1 MEMKNFLRLFAV
13 VMVVVL
19 VASLTTPA
27 YTSNQ
32 GKMRVWVEFVPG
44 QGNQVEK
51 ALNGVGAEHHYR
63 FDDLNSFV
71 VTVPENALNGLR
83 HNPNVVSIE
92 EDAVRYAYGE
102 TVPYGIDMVQSR
114 EIWDANRDGSID
126 AGAPTGADR
135 MVCIIDS
142 GLYTAHEDFQG
153 VNVVGGYP
161 ANWAEDTCG
170 HGTHVAGTITAAFNE
185 VGVVGVNPGGTNLFI
200 VKVFGDDCAWT
211 YSSTLVDAASHCA
224 SAGANVISM
233 SLGGTQKSKQEERA
247 FNTHYAQGI
256 LSIAAAGN
264 DGTTGISYPGG
275 YSSVMSV
282 AAIDENKLVA
292 DFSQKN
298 STVEIAAP
306 GVAVLSTLPYI
317 ETNYAMV
324 EGVEYD
330 ANHVEFAPYGEVS
343 APLADGGLCL
353 ATDSAL
359 SGTIAL
365 CQRGDISF
373 YDKVINAQGSGAA
386 GVIIYNNEPGNDLFT
401 LGEGNTSEVM
411 AISLSMEDGLYLVEN
426 KLGQSATLHADIQWE
441 ANGYEKWDG
450 TSMATPHVSGV
461 AALIW
466 SANTTWTNAEIRDA
480 LTNTAEDLGDPGRD
494 VAYGYG
500 LVQAKAALNYLG
512 GVEPPPPPDDIQMF
526 AEVSTDKSTYSDRER
541 VTITV
546 TAWDPNNQPVSGAA
560 VTVTINKPTGSTATL
575 SGVTGTD
582 GVVSLSYSIR
592 IRKDGSGTFNV
603 NALVTKDG
611 YLNATASTTFSAQ

>member
-13 VMVVVL
+13 VIIVVL
-19 VASLTTPA
+19 VASMTTPA

-32 GKMRVWVEFVPG
+32 GKMRVWVEFSPG

-71 VTVPENALNGLR
+71 VTVPESALNGLR

-114 EIWDANRDGSID
+114 DIWDVNRDGVID
-126 AGAPTGADR
+126 AGSPTGADR
-135 MVCIIDS
+135 TVCIIDS
-142 GLYTAHEDFQG
+142 GLYTGHEDFQG
-153 VNVVGGYP
+153 VNILGGYP
-161 ANWAEDTCG
+161 TNWAEDTCG
-170 HGTHVAGTITAAFNE
+170 HGTHVAGTITAALNQ
-185 VGVVGVNPGGTNLFI
+185 VGVVGVNPGGASLYI
-200 VKVFGDDCAWT
+200 VKVFGDNCAWT
-211 YSSTLVDAASHCA
+211 YSSTLVDASNRCA

-264 DGTTGISYPGG
+264 DGNTSISYPGG

-282 AAIDENKLVA
+282 AAIDEDKLVA
-292 DFSQKN
+292 DFSQQN

-306 GVAVLSTLPYI
+306 GVGVLSTLPYI
-317 ETNYAMV
+317 ETTYAEV
-324 EGVEYD
+324 DGVDYEASQIEY
-330 ANHVEFAPYGEVS
+330 APYGDAT

-353 ATDSAL
+353 AADPAL
-359 SGTIAL
+359 SGKIAL

-373 YDKVINAQGSGAA
+373 YEKVMFAQDSGAA
-386 GVIIYNNEPGNDLFT
+386 GVIIYNNEPGIGLFT
-401 LGEGNTSEVM
+401 LGEGNTSTIM
-411 AISLSMEDGLYLVEN
+411 AVSLSQEDGQYLVIN
-426 KLGQSATLHADIQWE
+426 KLGQTATLHADIQWN
-441 ANGYEKWDG
+441 ANGYEAWDG

-466 SANTTWTNAEIRDA
+466 SANTSWTNAEIRDA
-480 LTNTAEDLGDPGRD
+480 LTATAEDLGAVGRD

-500 LVQAKAALNYLG
+500 LVQAKDALDYLG

-526 AEVSTDKSTYSDRER
+526 ASVTTDKSNYSDRER

-546 TAWDPNNQPVSGAA
+546 NAWDPNDQPVSW
-560 VTVTINKPTGSTATL
+560 GS
-575 SGVTGTD
+575 
-582 GVVSLSYSIR
+582 SY
-592 IRKDGSGTFNV
+592 GHH
-603 NALVTKDG
+603 
-611 YLNATASTTFSAQ
+611 Q

>member
-1 MEMKNFLRLFAV
+1 
-13 VMVVVL
+13 
-19 VASLTTPA
+19 
-27 YTSNQ
+27 
-32 GKMRVWVEFVPG
+32 
-44 QGNQVEK
+44 
-51 ALNGVGAEHHYR
+51 
-63 FDDLNSFV
+63 
-71 VTVPENALNGLR
+71 
-83 HNPNVVSIE
+83 
-92 EDAVRYAYGE
+92 
-102 TVPYGIDMVQSR
+102 
-114 EIWDANRDGSID
+114 
-126 AGAPTGADR
+126 
-135 MVCIIDS
+135 
-142 GLYTAHEDFQG
+142 
-153 VNVVGGYP
+153 
-161 ANWAEDTCG
+161 
-170 HGTHVAGTITAAFNE
+170 
-185 VGVVGVNPGGTNLFI
+185 
-200 VKVFGDDCAWT
+200 
-211 YSSTLVDAASHCA
+211 
-224 SAGANVISM
+224 
-233 SLGGTQKSKQEERA
+233 
-247 FNTHYAQGI
+247 
-256 LSIAAAGN
+256 
-264 DGTTGISYPGG
+264 
-275 YSSVMSV
+275 
-282 AAIDENKLVA
+282 
-292 DFSQKN
+292 
-298 STVEIAAP
+298 
-306 GVAVLSTLPYI
+306 
-317 ETNYAMV
+317 
-324 EGVEYD
+324 
-330 ANHVEFAPYGEVS
+330 
-343 APLADGGLCL
+343 
-353 ATDSAL
+353 
-359 SGTIAL
+359 
-365 CQRGDISF
+365 
-373 YDKVINAQGSGAA
+373 
-386 GVIIYNNEPGNDLFT
+386 
-401 LGEGNTSEVM
+401 M